1 MTRKRPPTRRATFTS
16 VTPFRSGSV
25 QAAHKR
31 RPSEASSTSHTEG
44 DRLSGAP
51 TWTQEVPARLGRET
65 VRTPASESD
74 ATYGVSPTTASATC
88 GTLGV
93 TASVVPPGA
102 GSATRCQA
110 ASSACDAAG
119 SASAARAIATS
130 SLIRETG
137 TALRIIPS
145 LLCPHRAWLPYIRPA
160 ATVKKLAALQSGRS
174 GRRSGAAME
183 SNQPTGGLLRP
194 AGFEVRGSWVRLGF
208 FAGIS
213 RGPAR
218 VAL

>member
-1 MTRKRPPTRRATFTS
+1 MSPASERFDRFKSVAMTRKRLPTRRATFTS
-16 VTPFRSGSV
+16 VTPFRSASV
-25 QAAHKR
+25 QAAHRR
-31 RPSEASSTSHTEG
+31 RPSEASSTSHTDG

-88 GTLGV
+88 GTFGV
-93 TASVVPPGA
+93 TTSVVPPGA

-110 ASSACDAAG
+110 ASSARDAAG

-145 LLCPHRAWLPYIRPA
+145 LLCPHVHGYRISGLIP
-160 ATVKKLAALQSGRS
+160 QSRNPQ
-174 GRRSGAAME
+174 RYKTGA
-183 SNQPTGGLLRP
+183 PGG
-194 AGFEVRGSWVRLGF
+194 
-208 FAGIS
+208 
-213 RGPAR
+213 
-218 VAL
+218 